1 MTIWMLLA
9 AGAVCSLVLMAAAWL
24 MLRVSDTDVQ
34 LALRFEAARGQWAV
48 TGHEVKAARK
58 RADPFVVV
66 RQAVGGLG
74 RAVMQSNLLPV
85 RTRTDMQQTLQSA
98 GFRGSNAMALFVG
111 TKIALTCG
119 LPVAAYGFGK
129 YLGLQGMFGIVF
141 IGIGAVIGLVA
152 PETIIKKRRA
162 SYLAKIEK
170 GLSDALDLMV
180 ICSQAGLSMEP
191 AMSRVAVELSGV
203 HPEMCEELQLTVREL
218 EIMAD
223 SSVALTNLGKRTGLD
238 SLTQLTSTLVQ
249 TMQYGTPLSES
260 LRVLV
265 QRDADGVADEVRGA
279 GGAAAGAAD
288 AADDHVHPAD
298 GVHGGRR
305 ACGHPHREGVR
316 VEARFRYLAGP
327 STILLG
333 LLSRICDDP
342 FLCQAD
348 PFDPFA
354 RVDARGVRTHGRGR
368 CGAALARHGAG
379 GAGKRLHRAGAQH
392 LQRAA
397 GAAAEQRGP
406 AGMPG

>member
-260 LRVLV
+260 LRVLSN
-265 QRDADGVADEVRGA
+265 EM
-279 GGAAAGAAD
+279 
-288 AADDHVHPAD
+288 
-298 GVHGGRR
+298 
-305 ACGHPHREGVR
+305 
-316 VEARFRYLAGP
+316 
-327 STILLG
+327 
-333 LLSRICDDP
+333 
-342 FLCQAD
+342 
-348 PFDPFA
+348 
-354 RVDARGVRTHGRGR
+354 RT
-368 CGAALARHGAG
+368 ASLT
-379 GAGKRLHRAGAQH
+379 KFEE
-392 LQRAA
+392 RAA
-397 GAAAEQRGP
+397 RLPVLLTLPMIMFILPTVFMVVGGP
-406 AGMPG
+406 AGIRIAKAFG